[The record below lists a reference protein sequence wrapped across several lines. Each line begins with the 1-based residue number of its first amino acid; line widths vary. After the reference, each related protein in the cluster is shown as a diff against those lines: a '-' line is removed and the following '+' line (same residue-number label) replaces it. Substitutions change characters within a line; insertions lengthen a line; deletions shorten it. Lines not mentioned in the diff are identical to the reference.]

1 MQPYGKEHQIPE
13 SPAPYRVTMFDRLGP
28 DAELRLRLVPWGM
41 AAFVCLALMFAAL
54 KFKVGFSA
62 LWILPLAGVTAF
74 AVAWWTM
81 RFSNAVGDGV
91 GYFVL
96 PNGKST
102 PYEHQF
108 SLEDS
113 LAERGD
119 IADALES
126 LESAIL
132 AIPIAAGNGVKLR
145 IRTAELCIRHGN
157 PGRAAAL
164 FREVQQFPALG
175 AAEDLYVSNRLIDL
189 LLGQLD
195 QPSRALFEL
204 RRIVDR
210 YPNAPSAEHTR
221 VAIARLKDRLRAE
234 NR

>member
-1 MQPYGKEHQIPE
+1 MQPYGNEHQMPA
-13 SPAPYRVTMFDRLGP
+13 SPKPYRLTMFDRLGP
-28 DAELRLRLVPWGM
+28 DAALRVRMFPYAVV
-41 AAFVCLALMFAAL
+41 AFFALGLMFTAL
-54 KFKVGFSA
+54 KFKVGYSA
-62 LWILPLAGVTAF
+62 LLILPLAAAAAAAVT
-74 AVAWWTM
+74 WWTM
-81 RFSNAVGDGV
+81 RFSRAVGDGI

-96 PNGKST
+96 PSGKST

-108 SLEDS
+108 SLEES

-119 IADALES
+119 IAAALES

-132 AIPIAAGNGVKLR
+132 AIPIVAGNGVRLR

-157 PGRAAAL
+157 PKRAAAL

-189 LLGQLD
+189 LLGPLD
-195 QPSRALFEL
+195 QPARALFEL

-210 YPNAPSAEHTR
+210 YPKAPSVEHTR
-221 VAIARLKDRLRAE
+221 VAITRLKERLRADGP
-234 NR
+234 